1 MPKEE
6 KSFLQMHGNKVSGI
20 PKTSFLWKYKLPLAV
35 GVIVLIVLCVIVGA
49 YNTFVSLDQ
58 NVNSKWS
65 EAENQY
71 QRQSDLI
78 PNLISAV
85 SSAVK
90 VETKFVT
97 DVTEA
102 RSRWQTSKNILDKD
116 TAGVQMNNGIAAL
129 INAVATAENYPVL
142 QANKQYV
149 ALTDELTGTQN
160 RIAVARGRYI
170 EAMQAYNTA
179 TKTFP
184 NNIFAG
190 WFGFTGKEYYQAQT
204 LATPMIGTGE
214 LP

>member
-6 KSFLQMHGNKVSGI
+6 KSFLQMRGNKVSGI
-20 PKTSFLWKYKLPLAV
+20 PKTSFLQKYKMPLV
-35 GVIVLIVLCVIVGA
+35 IGVIVLIVLGTIAGA
-49 YNTFVSLDQ
+49 YNSFVGLDQ
-58 NVNSKWS
+58 NVNGKWS
-65 EAENQY
+65 EVNNQY

-78 PNLISAV
+78 PNLISTV

-97 DVTEA
+97 DVAEA
-102 RSRWQTSKNILDKD
+102 RSRWQTSKTNLAKD

-129 INAVATAENYPVL
+129 INAVATSENYPVL

-170 EAMQAYNTA
+170 ESIQAYNTA

-190 WFGFTGKEYYQAQT
+190 WFGFVGKEYYQAQT
-204 LATPMIGTGE
+204 LVTPQIGTVQ